1 MGGAQGSSSAYR
13 LSFTAGG
20 LFLDSAPAV
29 AEVYLRHAAAA
40 RNPGDAGTPH
50 ASRPEGIPSGADP
63 TADPTLIWAGVRAEI
78 QRDNLLQTRTVSSSR
93 RLSQEIVQ
101 RLATLTDPEL
111 RLLLDATAT
120 ERGYLMWV
128 AACRHYDFIGDF
140 AQEVVRERFLLMR
153 PSLTNSDF
161 DDFVVAKALWH
172 PELTTLQP
180 STLQR
185 LRSNVFQ
192 MMRQAGL
199 MADDGT
205 LNRVVLSHRVAD
217 ALAAHTPSDVRFF
230 PTLDGDE
237 GGV

>member
-29 AEVYLRHAAAA
+29 AAVYLRHVAAAH
-40 RNPGDAGTPH
+40 NQGEPGNPH
-50 ASRPEGIPSGADP
+50 ASRPEGVPPGADP
-63 TADPTLIWAGVRAEI
+63 TPIWAGVRAEI
-78 QRDNLLQTRTVSSSR
+78 QRDNLLQTRTVSSSQ